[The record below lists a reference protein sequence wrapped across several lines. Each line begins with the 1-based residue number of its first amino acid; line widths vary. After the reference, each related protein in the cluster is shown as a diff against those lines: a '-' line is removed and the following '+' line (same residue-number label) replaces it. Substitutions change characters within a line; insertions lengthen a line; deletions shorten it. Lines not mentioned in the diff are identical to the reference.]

1 MWSISGQGDVTD
13 MSNPPSDLTHEN
25 YPHVMLRVFSLSA
38 AWRKRAQNPASFVLR
53 AEEPGAVRSWGASTS
68 NWDGVKRL
76 DLPSFPKQSMNRT
89 RYLKQWFSRHW
100 PQTLGSEYNGHWETK
115 QDQPHPFN
123 PGERGAGT
131 QLREWD
137 FRQGPEHCLEEE
149 ESEMGLWGYLGS

>member
-1 MWSISGQGDVTD
+1 MIHIWPRRRHRHEQ
-13 MSNPPSDLTHEN
+13 PPIRPDSWKLSTCDASC
-25 YPHVMLRVFSLSA
+25 VFSFCSLTEKSTESCKLCVES
-38 AWRKRAQNPASFVLR
+38 R
-53 AEEPGAVRSWGASTS
+53 GARGCKELGRFHF
-68 NWDGVKRL
+68 WDGVKRL